1 MDSESPVGVHIA
13 EEYMASH
20 GSSHHYQPPASSSE
34 GVEYTPL
41 KEDPPPSLLPTWLM
55 VMGFILV
62 CFWIWRGA
70 NRYWENYQRRQAV
83 LERRRRAGIPDE
95 DTRPFEIAY
104 AEAALRR
111 REKDEERRRK
121 ELEQASTSQQQDSD
135 WSRLGRT
142 ISHSQDPRYEARP
155 YSANLVQR
163 RPVTQPHVVQPP
175 VHLPLFDYNRNSQ
188 GTLPLRGMQPM
199 YVPLYAWQIALLNV
213 RSRFGSESPTISSSD
228 SPPNPPPPVWQDQ
241 YAPPEIKAQHDR
253 QREQAFAAVTTT
265 SSLGRRSRKHLFL
278 DGDSNSEADIPSRVR
293 RRTNQWGTT
302 EAIDGDNNARWAT
315 SNNVLGQVRNDPVG
329 VDKGEATDTHFPQGQ
344 GQRRIRKRDAE
355 VDSDIEN
362 EDPRAKSKRKVD
374 AELPS
379 IPGQFKS
386 PTSDQTT
393 HASAISGPGKRKARE
408 DEEATEIDDGKGQQ
422 PSTKQKKRVR
432 VLSYHESRQ
441 GDAGPVDEEMVEGE
455 DEQELAPEPIRQPGE
470 EWTADGKKYKM
481 DEDGVVRILG
491 YVKEETTTVHPGRY
505 SPKRS
510 IKTAIRA
517 KWLTLEEYAD
527 AETAG
532 TLVPGMQEEY
542 ISIEQHPLSR
552 AGSEAPS
559 DWSAAVGQTPLKT
572 GGMKTGLGSDRHP
585 PPFASLPHAGNLPVE
600 QHRLLHL
607 ASPARKGMMI
617 GGKSL
622 RPMGSQSQWE
632 RKQAE
637 AKAMEA
643 LREARRKAKAEAT
656 PAPAV
661 RTAATVAVIGETSK
675 PAQATVAP
683 SASLPTFK
691 LTVPETT
698 STEATSKPP
707 TFTLP
712 GASATT
718 STEQKKDEK
727 AEAPKVVRFDL
738 GASSAVTTTTASAP
752 TTTSAPSGTS
762 TTTAPPATTA
772 APPALFPAVT
782 TPATTS
788 TPAPPSLK
796 PSEPPKLSFGF
807 GNTTTGT
814 TPTPLFGAQAASTSS
829 ATPTAQANI
838 FGSTQPSTAA
848 ADATA
853 RPSATPLQ
861 PSTGPGLFG
870 AAATTQPTGAL
881 FGGATS
887 GGFGTSTP
895 SVFGTA
901 APKPDASAAKPSF
914 SFGAAATTP
923 STTTGFTGF
932 GTTAPKPADTAA
944 DKPTAGGGLSILG
957 AAQKGPQSS
966 APTGFGTS
974 TLFGGHSS
982 SSTTSTPAFGQSMT
996 NGTSTTTPAFGQPT
1010 TARSSAPAPL
1020 AFGQP
1025 ASTAPT
1031 FGQPSSAATG
1041 FGAATT
1047 APSMS
1052 FGQLSASTP
1061 TAPAFG
1067 ATTPAATTTTFGHN
1081 TTTPAVTTPSV
1092 ATFGAN
1098 GTTSAFGNAA
1108 ASAQP
1113 KPAGFSFSF
1122 GGNTP
1127 GANSAPGT
1135 PVPGSAVNP
1144 TFTFGAGSSKP
1155 DGTTSPMPTPS
1166 TPGGRALKPLPR
1178 ARR

>member
-1 MDSESPVGVHIA
+1 MDSESRVGVRNA

-20 GSSHHYQPPASSSE
+20 GSSQQYQPPASSSE

-55 VMGFILV
+55 VMGFILA
-62 CFWIWRGA
+62 CFWVWRAA

-111 REKDEERRRK
+111 REQDEERRRK
-121 ELEQASTSQQQDSD
+121 ELEQAEASQQQDSD

-142 ISHSQDPRYEARP
+142 INHSQDPRYEARP

-163 RPVTQPHVVQPP
+163 RPVPQPYVVQPP
-175 VHLPLFDYNRNSQ
+175 AHLPLFDYNRNNQ
-188 GTLPLRGMQPM
+188 GTLPLRGMQP
-199 YVPLYAWQIALLNV
+199 I
-213 RSRFGSESPTISSSD
+213 
-228 SPPNPPPPVWQDQ
+228 
-241 YAPPEIKAQHDR
+241 
-253 QREQAFAAVTTT
+253 
-265 SSLGRRSRKHLFL
+265 LGRRSRKHLFL

-293 RRTNQWGTT
+293 RRTDQWGTT

-315 SNNVLGQVRNDPVG
+315 SNVVGQG
-329 VDKGEATDTHFPQGQ
+329 H

-393 HASAISGPGKRKARE
+393 HPSAISGPGKRKARE
-408 DEEATEIDDGKGQQ
+408 DEEATEIDDGKGRQ

-432 VLSYHESRQ
+432 VLSYHESKQ
-441 GDAGPVDEEMVEGE
+441 GDVAPADEEMVEGE
-455 DEQELAPEPIRQPGE
+455 DDLIRRPGE

-481 DEDGVVRILG
+481 NEDGVVRILG
-491 YVKEETTTVHPGRY
+491 YVKEETSTIHPGRY

-517 KWLTLEEYAD
+517 KWLTEEEYAD

-532 TLVPGMQEEY
+532 TLVPGIQEEY

-656 PAPAV
+656 PAVKP
-661 RTAATVAVIGETSK
+661 AATVAVLGETSK

-691 LTVPETT
+691 VTAPTTT
-698 STEATSKPP
+698 SSEAAPKPP
-707 TFTLP
+707 IFTLP
-712 GASATT
+712 GASAST
-718 STEQKKDEK
+718 STEQKKDEDKK
-727 AEAPKVVRFDL
+727 AEPPKVVRFSF
-738 GASSAVTTTTASAP
+738 GT
-752 TTTSAPSGTS
+752 PSTEP
-762 TTTAPPATTA
+762 TTTAPASATANATSATTA
-772 APPALFPAVT
+772 PAPATAAAPSLFPVSTPASTTSTTAPPSVFGNFGQTKAEDKKPEAPAAPGLSFKLPGSA
-782 TPATTS
+782 TPATGTNKPVLSFGGGSLFGASSSTTPTPSTTIPAATTAPAAAPTVPTS
-788 TPAPPSLK
+788 SKPA
-796 PSEPPKLSFGF
+796 EPPKLSFGF
-807 GNTTTGT
+807 GNTTGAT
-814 TPTPLFGAQAASTSS
+814 TTPLFGAQTTSTSS
-829 ATPTAQANI
+829 TTPSAPTNI
-838 FGSTQPSTAA
+838 FGSTQPSAAA
-848 ADATA
+848 ADATK
-853 RPSATPLQ
+853 RPSAAPLQ
-861 PSTGPGLFG
+861 PSTGAGVFG
-870 AAATTQPTGAL
+870 TAATTQPSGAL

-887 GGFGTSTP
+887 GGFGTS
-895 SVFGTA
+895 FGTA
-901 APKPDASAAKPSF
+901 APKPDAATTKPTFSFGGAATAPSATGF
-914 SFGAAATTP
+914 TSFGAAA
-923 STTTGFTGF
+923 
-932 GTTAPKPADTAA
+932 PKPAENSA
-944 DKPTAGGGLSILG
+944 DKPATGGGLSILG

-966 APTGFGTS
+966 APSGFGTS
-974 TLFGGHSS
+974 TLFGGSNN
-982 SSTTSTPAFGQSMT
+982 TASTPAFGQSMT
-996 NGTSTTTPAFGQPT
+996 NGTSTATPSFGQTT
-1010 TARSSAPAPL
+1010 TASAPTPS

-1025 ASTAPT
+1025 ASMTSA
-1031 FGQPSSAATG
+1031 FGQPS
-1041 FGAATT
+1041 TT
-1047 APSMS
+1047 APSFGASATAPLS
-1052 FGQLSASTP
+1052 FGQLAATTP
-1061 TAPAFG
+1061 TATAFG
-1067 ATTPAATTTTFGHN
+1067 STTPAATITTFGQSA
-1081 TTTPAVTTPSV
+1081 TTPTVTTPSV
-1092 ATFGAN
+1092 PSFGAN
-1098 GTTSAFGNAA
+1098 GTTPAFGNAA
-1108 ASAQP
+1108 AAAPP

-1122 GGNTP
+1122 GGSTP
-1127 GANSAPGT
+1127 AFGTGSGANSAPGT
-1135 PVPGSAVNP
+1135 PVPTSAVAP
-1144 TFTFGAGSSKP
+1144 TFTFGAGAPKP
-1155 DGTTSPMPTPS
+1155 GDGTTSPRATPS
-1166 TPGGRALKPLPR
+1166 TPGSRAFKPLPR